1 MKTKR
6 IIFYILFSIILF
18 SCENKKVEIKKLS
31 PNEYKTT
38 IKKGKQKKMI
48 HFWASYCQPC
58 IEEFPELIEYC
69 NNEKILL
76 INISSDKSDSTMQE
90 NMEKI
95 MLRLKI
101 KNSYIINFNS
111 LYPNGTKNVNLLED
125 FCKKAGIKNWGNPY
139 YILVDEK
146 GNTIKESSELKN
158 IKN

>member
-76 INISSDKSDSTMQE
+76 INISSDKSDSKMQE

-125 FCKKAGIKNWGNPY
+125 FYKKAGGK
-139 YILVDEK
+139 L
-146 GNTIKESSELKN
+146 
-158 IKN
+158 

>member
-76 INISSDKSDSTMQE
+76 INISSDKSDSKMQE

-101 KNSYIINFNS
+101 KNSYIINFKS
-111 LYPNGTKNVNLLED
+111 LYPNGTKNVNLL
-125 FCKKAGIKNWGNPY
+125 
-139 YILVDEK
+139 
-146 GNTIKESSELKN
+146 
-158 IKN
+158 

>member
-76 INISSDKSDSTMQE
+76 INISSDKSDSKMQE

-101 KNSYIINFNS
+101 KNSYINS
-111 LYPNGTKNVNLLED
+111 
-125 FCKKAGIKNWGNPY
+125 
-139 YILVDEK
+139 
-146 GNTIKESSELKN
+146 
-158 IKN
+158 

>member
-76 INISSDKSDSTMQE
+76 INISSDKSDSKMQE

-125 FCKKAGIKNWGNPY
+125 FYKKAGIKNWGNPY

>member
-76 INISSDKSDSTMQE
+76 INISSDKSDSKMQE

-111 LYPNGTKNVNLLED
+111 LYPNGTKNVNLQED
-125 FCKKAGIKNWGNPY
+125 F
-139 YILVDEK
+139 
-146 GNTIKESSELKN
+146 
-158 IKN
+158 

>member
-31 PNEYKTT
+31 PNECKTT

-76 INISSDKSDSTMQE
+76 INISSDKSDSKMQE

-111 LYPNGTKNVNLLED
+111 LYPNSTKNIKILENL
-125 FCKKAGIKNWGNPY
+125 CKKAGIKN
-139 YILVDEK
+139 
-146 GNTIKESSELKN
+146 
-158 IKN
+158 

>member
-76 INISSDKSDSTMQE
+76 INISSDKSDSKMQE

-125 FCKKAGIKNWGNPY
+125 FCKKAGCQS
-139 YILVDEK
+139 L
-146 GNTIKESSELKN
+146 
-158 IKN
+158 